1 MCHLLQN
8 TPMNY
13 TNNSVD
19 MSSGAYYTTLE
30 VAKMLGMA
38 VRSVQ
43 LMVDRGDLQAWKTP
57 GGHRRITRDSL
68 ERWIKGSRAGVTGVA
83 AMHGGASLRP
93 SGRRRHSVHVPRILL
108 IEDSAHF
115 QGLVSTLVK
124 QRYPAIELHVSAD
137 AIAGLVSFGHLQPDL
152 IIVAILLPGMDGAT
166 LITGLRNHA
175 LFGNCKLVVLTALD
189 AQQREPYAA
198 ALDGVDVVHKP
209 RLVQELPPL
218 IEAALGHL
226 FADSEA
232 ASPVA
237 STTLAPDVAGNGASL
252 APAPSSKRP
261 AKVVKGKGK
270 AKAASQPAPQ
280 PSSPKG

>member
-93 SGRRRHSVHVPRILL
+93 SGRRRHTVHVPRILL

-124 QRYPAIELHVSAD
+124 QRFPAIELHVSAD

-152 IIVAILLPGMDGAT
+152 IIVDILLPGMDGAT

-226 FADSEA
+226 LANKDA
-232 ASPVA
+232 AEEPA
-237 STTLAPDVAGNGASL
+237 PAANGGALALAPSEPPPVKAKASK
-252 APAPSSKRP
+252 ARSSKP
-261 AKVVKGKGK
+261 K
-270 AKAASQPAPQ
+270 AKAAGKSGQQPA
-280 PSSPKG
+280 G

>member
-124 QRYPAIELHVSAD
+124 QRYPAIELLVSAD

-152 IIVAILLPGMDGAT
+152 IIVDILLPGMDGAT

-226 FADSEA
+226 LANKDA
-232 ASPVA
+232 AEEPA
-237 STTLAPDVAGNGASL
+237 PAANGGALALAPSEPPPVKAKASK
-252 APAPSSKRP
+252 ARSSKP
-261 AKVVKGKGK
+261 K
-270 AKAASQPAPQ
+270 AKAAGKSGQQPA
-280 PSSPKG
+280 G

>member
-152 IIVAILLPGMDGAT
+152 IIVDILLPGMDGAT

-226 FADSEA
+226 LANKDA
-232 ASPVA
+232 AEEPA
-237 STTLAPDVAGNGASL
+237 PAANGGALALAPSEPPPVKAKASK
-252 APAPSSKRP
+252 ARSSKP
-261 AKVVKGKGK
+261 K
-270 AKAASQPAPQ
+270 AKAAGKSGQQPA
-280 PSSPKG
+280 G